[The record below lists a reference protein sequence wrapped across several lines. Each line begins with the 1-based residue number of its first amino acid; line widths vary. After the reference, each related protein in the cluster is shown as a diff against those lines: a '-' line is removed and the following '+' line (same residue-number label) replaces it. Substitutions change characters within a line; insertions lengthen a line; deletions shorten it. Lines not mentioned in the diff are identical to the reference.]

1 MRQDWQD
8 KIAASNTELE
18 GMLGSQN
25 PRMRC
30 AARFG
35 IAVTEP
41 LNAWYADE
49 LARGTDPAVLL
60 EVLPRCLGQVLGIIV
75 FNQGGHPALAQAT
88 LSLVGVEACD
98 IINRAQAG
106 ALDQMK
112 VRKLGAAP

>member
-18 GMLGSQN
+18 GMLGSQDA
-25 PRMRC
+25 RMRC

-35 IAVTEP
+35 LAVTQP

-75 FNQGGHPALAQAT
+75 FNQGGHPQIAQAA
-88 LSLVGVEACD
+88 LSLVGVEACT
-98 IINRAQAG
+98 IISRAQAG
-106 ALDQMK
+106 DLDQMK
-112 VRKLGAAP
+112 VRNPGARP